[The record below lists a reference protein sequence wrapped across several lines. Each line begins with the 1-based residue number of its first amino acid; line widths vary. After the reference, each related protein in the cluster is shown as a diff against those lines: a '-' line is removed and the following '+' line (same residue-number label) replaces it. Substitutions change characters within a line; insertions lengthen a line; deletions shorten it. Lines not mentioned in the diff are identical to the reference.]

1 MPVSILFLSSCI
13 FYSVLIGS
21 LLYILTF
28 QVSHQLKLRDG
39 ILKVQCSSCSVFS
52 TSQQSFQEMLTSVK
66 KISIILFVFSI
77 SSVKTNGLILMLLCS
92 NSFLDNSALSSMD

>member
-1 MPVSILFLSSCI
+1 MLSGKNSNLIVVISKKDMPVSILFLSSCI

-66 KISIILFVFSI
+66 KIRMYHFVCI
-77 SSVKTNGLILMLLCS
+77 
-92 NSFLDNSALSSMD
+92 